1 MNNYENYKKLPND
14 ISSVINE
21 ELGKIH
27 DAWESEL
34 HLKSFYEIES
44 THRVIDET
52 FFDMDSYLE
61 LVARMKRNGNPT
73 EEQIAFAKQMC
84 TRYSYKNERRTRNT
98 TINQDINVF
107 ELSPTWDEVKQYF
120 GGYAELAK
128 NGVTLKKH
136 ADGQYDVYGKL
147 HEVEIAA
154 DNICYARIQLSGNLK
169 FHNISKNEITY
180 SGNYSV
186 DETNFTNIYDP
197 ETNVPTISLSFGKG
211 EYMDEMLLDISIT
224 DLIAESHYRTVS
236 NKYSEAMILM
246 INDMVPDQVF
256 FEIEEVKAIK
266 LKQKLANDES
276 ARILR
281 EKLRIKREHSETL
294 RDVSETEKAYEY
306 QHNPRIIYFSA
317 GSSSF
322 SYIDMEDERFN
333 VGADGY
339 QFTAGI
345 TKIIQ
350 TLMLDIS
357 FSSYLFSENPT
368 KTVYAFEG
376 EGDDYNEWEVETPVF
391 SGASINVAMGYDFTK
406 GKLPI
411 RPFVGVGYQKA
422 GIYLS
427 EGDKSSE
434 PKDCGYFFGQ
444 LMNRTFKNSDFFF
457 GISISKGFVGGNEL
471 GSTSLILGIRK

>member
-1 MNNYENYKKLPND
+1 MIKILLKCLLIFSFLNPIIWAQDKIEYFLNNYENYKKLPND

-224 DLIAESHYRTVS
+224 ELIAESHYRTVS

-281 EKLRIKREHSETL
+281 
-294 RDVSETEKAYEY
+294 
-306 QHNPRIIYFSA
+306 
-317 GSSSF
+317 
-322 SYIDMEDERFN
+322 
-333 VGADGY
+333 
-339 QFTAGI
+339 
-345 TKIIQ
+345 
-350 TLMLDIS
+350 
-357 FSSYLFSENPT
+357 
-368 KTVYAFEG
+368 
-376 EGDDYNEWEVETPVF
+376 
-391 SGASINVAMGYDFTK
+391 
-406 GKLPI
+406 
-411 RPFVGVGYQKA
+411 
-422 GIYLS
+422 
-427 EGDKSSE
+427 
-434 PKDCGYFFGQ
+434 
-444 LMNRTFKNSDFFF
+444 
-457 GISISKGFVGGNEL
+457 
-471 GSTSLILGIRK
+471 